1 MNGEIALDSIYGRR
15 MKLVAPG
22 RGDLEALGAEYE
34 RAIAPGAIDAIRL
47 MQSSGID
54 LHLLSGG
61 LLPAVRIVAEKVGVS
76 DANVHAVEVSFDEAG
91 GYASFDEASPL
102 AREGGK
108 REIVSSLK
116 LKRPS
121 LIVGDGA
128 TDAEARPV
136 VDAFAAFTGFL
147 RREAAVSKADYV
159 VSSFAEILSLVI
171 Q

>member
-34 RAIAPGAIDAIRL
+34 RAIAPGATDAIRL
-47 MQSSGID
+47 IQSSGID